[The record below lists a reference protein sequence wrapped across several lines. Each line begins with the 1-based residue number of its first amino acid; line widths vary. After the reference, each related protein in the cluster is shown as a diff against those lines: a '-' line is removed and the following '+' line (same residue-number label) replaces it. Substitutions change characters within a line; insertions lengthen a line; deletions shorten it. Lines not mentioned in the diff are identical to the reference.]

1 MRLFQ
6 NSALYPGYIPRLRS
20 LDAGCSTFQDARQV
34 CLNDRFGA
42 CHILQPVLE
51 EDPKAFFTN
60 GHDAKL
66 QHIWATERGLPR
78 KTSLREIL
86 YAQIEQ
92 HRTEVFYNLD
102 PMRYQSDFIRGLP
115 GCVKRSVAW
124 RAAPSPGADFS
135 AYDCVVSNFP
145 GILQGYAS
153 RGWRTG
159 YFSPA
164 VDPVMDEYLADKD
177 RSTDIVFAGGYSRHH
192 RQRAEVLERVAE
204 ECHEFRIAYHVDCS
218 RLTRIAESPLG
229 LLPPLR
235 RHRRPRSIRAVVLQP
250 VFGRE
255 LYATFAAAKI
265 VLNGAIDMAGRERGN
280 MRCFEATGCGALLVT
295 DEGQYPQGFVD
306 QTTMCTYSSP
316 KHLVSLLRQL
326 LADSAR
332 AQEIAS
338 RGAMAVRSAY
348 SKDAQWRAFQN
359 LVGGL

>member
-6 NSALYPGYIPRLRS
+6 NSALYPGYLARLRA
-20 LDAGCSTFQDARQV
+20 LDAGCSTFLDARRTF
-34 CLNDRFGA
+34 LNDRFGA
-42 CHILQPVLE
+42 PHILQPVLL

-60 GHDAKL
+60 GDDDRL
-66 QHIWATERGLPR
+66 QRMWAAERGLPE
-78 KTSLREIL
+78 KASLRAIL
-86 YAQIEQ
+86 YAQIEE

-102 PMRYQSDFIRGLP
+102 PMRYQSDFVRGLP
-115 GCVKRSVAW
+115 GCVKRSIAW

-145 GILQGYAS
+145 GILRKYAS

-164 VDPVMDEYLADKD
+164 IDPVMDEYAG
-177 RSTDIVFAGGYSRHH
+177 RSERAIDIVFAGGYSRHH
-192 RQRAEVLERVAE
+192 RQRAEILERVAE
-204 ECHEFRIAYHVDCS
+204 ECADFRIAYHVDCS
-218 RLTRIAESPLG
+218 RLTRMAESPLG

-235 RHRRPRSIRAVVLQP
+235 RHRRPRAIRTVAREP

-255 LYATFAAAKI
+255 LYSAFGRARI

-295 DEGQYPQGFVD
+295 DDGQYPEGFVNEA
-306 QTTMCTYSSP
+306 TMCTYSSP
-316 KHLVSLLRQL
+316 RQAVALLRRM
-326 LADSAR
+326 LADPVR
-332 AQEIAS
+332 TREIAS
-338 RGAMAVRSAY
+338 RGSNVVKSLY
-348 SKDAQWRAFQN
+348 SKETQWRSFVA

>member
-6 NSALYPGYIPRLRS
+6 NSALYPGYVPRLRS
-20 LDAGCSTFQDARQV
+20 LDAGCSTFEDARRA

-51 EDPKAFFTN
+51 GDPQAFFTN
-60 GHDAKL
+60 GHDARL
-66 QHIWATERGLPR
+66 QRLWASERGLPG
-78 KTSLREIL
+78 KASLREVL
-86 YAQIEQ
+86 YAQIEE

-115 GCVKRSVAW
+115 ACVKRSIAW

-145 GILQGYAS
+145 GILKDYAS

-164 VDPVMDEYLADKD
+164 VDPVMDEYLARKE
-177 RSTDIVFAGGYSRHH
+177 RATDIVFAGGYSRHH
-192 RQRAEVLERVAE
+192 RQRAEILEAVAE
-204 ECHEFRIAYHVDCS
+204 KCADFRIAYHLDCS
-218 RLTRIAESPLG
+218 RLTRVAESPLG
-229 LLPPLR
+229 LLLPLAG
-235 RHRRPRSIRAVVLQP
+235 HRRPRSIRRVVLQP

-255 LYATFAAAKI
+255 LYATFARAKI

-280 MRCFEATGCGALLVT
+280 MRCFEAMGCGALLVT
-295 DEGQYPQGFVD
+295 DEGQYPKGFVD
-306 QTTMCTYSSP
+306 QATMCTYSSS
-316 KHLVSLLRQL
+316 KHAVSLLRQL
-326 LADSAR
+326 IADSAQAR
-332 AQEIAS
+332 EIAS
-338 RGAMAVRSAY
+338 RGAKVVRSLY
-348 SKDAQWRAFQN
+348 SKDAQWRSFVT